1 MLEYHAAY
9 YAIEDG
15 WYMAEVLDFPGI
27 VTQGKTLASTRRMLR
42 DALREMAQWSLEDG
56 RALPRPNA
64 KIKDRKAELQE
75 PVRVVVRI
83 Q

>member
-15 WYMAEVLDFPGI
+15 WYIAQVLDFPGV
-27 VTQGKTLASTRRMLR
+27 VTQGKTLASARRMLR
-42 DALREMAQWSLEDG
+42 DALREMIQWSIEDG

-64 KIKDRKAELQE
+64 KIKDRKAELRE
-75 PVRVVVRI
+75 PVRVVVRVK
-83 Q
+83 